1 MQQYV
6 LAKIKDPDQF
16 KQVFP
21 LPFSGNNKLAIFIR
35 SILGHTISVRKL
47 KGHRERSFHYISD
60 IDPRWVIMPSW
71 IEYFDTE
78 DLVPACSVSEDC
90 IGLVVYWDGIVVV
103 LGR

>member
-1 MQQYV
+1 MHNFV

-21 LPFSGNNKLAIFIR
+21 LPFDGDNKLARFIR
-35 SILGHTISVRKL
+35 SILGQTVRVRKA
-47 KGHRERSFHYISD
+47 KSQHGGFHYLSD

-71 IEYFDTE
+71 IEYFDTD
-78 DLVPACSVSEDC
+78 DLVPTCSANEDS
-90 IGLVVYWDGIVVV
+90 IGLVVYWDGTVVV